1 METEWCEVRQQDE
14 PPDYYLAVDG
24 TEYAVEVS
32 TLMETLSVGALS
44 LPHAA
49 IVKSLWT
56 FVDEVQ
62 AHAERAALLRGTY
75 VVGFLEPIDGFAA
88 VKDEIRSAL
97 LAYLKDTQALRT
109 APERTVFDRGAQ
121 RCSIQKIHNLA
132 NKIEKAGPMTVKWE
146 GGAAPEICTILEE
159 RLADKKHKLR
169 AIAKPKILLLLDWY
183 HFAHAK
189 MFLECVP
196 RLPCL
201 SCFHTVFVIRSE
213 SGNFVLHSENS
224 GWRQGEPALLVSP

>member
-1 METEWCEVRQQDE
+1 MNGQFTGTLVRLESEDGGDGFCLVADGICERCNS
-14 PPDYYLAVDG
+14 AVGQPG
-24 TEYAVEVS
+24 TE
-32 TLMETLSVGALS
+32 LIG
-44 LPHAA
+44 
-49 IVKSLWT
+49 
-56 FVDEVQ
+56 
-62 AHAERAALLRGTY
+62 
-75 VVGFLEPIDGFAA
+75 
-88 VKDEIRSAL
+88 
-97 LAYLKDTQALRT
+97 RT
-109 APERTVFDRGAQ
+109 GRVHMRDDVHLVAQRDRRLVFDRGAQ

-224 GWRQGEPALLVSP
+224 GWRQGEPALLVGP